1 MAKQAPSRTYKR
13 RKTSKKGAEK
23 PNKRP
28 MDMEQD
34 ELRKAYGALVD
45 ELEGEAMR
53 RVGERKDLELRW
65 EQDLRQY
72 HGRYDTD
79 VEARL
84 KKEKKSRLFVN
95 ITRKRTHGWEARLS
109 DMLFPTDD
117 KNWGVNPTPL
127 PNVSAIASDSLK
139 KIAKFGARADRMRRL
154 GNEQGEAKAL
164 QDAEPFVKQHRQAS
178 TQLRNAKVAAEAM
191 EKLIMDQL
199 VESQYAIQVRQ
210 AIHDACKVGTG
221 VIKGPMLSTR
231 VRRKFVKDPK
241 TKMWIN
247 KIVSE
252 EPVVS
257 WRRVNY
263 YNFFPDMSVPTVQE
277 GEGTYERHIVNS
289 KELRAMA
296 REETF
301 DQEAVRRLLYQG
313 PQNQTPT
320 FVQSLRDIH
329 GTVNDTSK
337 MFTVWEWH
345 GVLDREKLE
354 TLYCY
359 LGTDHSKQMY
369 EALQVDE
376 LDELPVILWFCQGEL
391 LKYDI
396 HPLDSG
402 DVLYSAFQFE
412 KDESTP
418 FGYGVPYLMRDSQ
431 SALNGAWRMMMDH
444 GAVSTGPQIVY
455 DPDQVTPEDGTRRI
469 VGNKLWRRTA
479 PKSTTP
485 AFEMFQV
492 ENNQNMLSRIVEM
505 ARDFADEESIMPL
518 IAQGDQGTHT
528 TQTKGGMAILMNAS
542 NVVFKRVVKNFDDFM
557 TVPNI
562 RRAYEFNMLHST
574 LEDVKGDHEVDAR
587 GSTVLLVKEL
597 QAQNL
602 MAMALNF
609 TSHPVLGPLTKA
621 VDLYRRLVQA
631 HNLPAN
637 EIVKTD
643 DEIQQDEQDAA
654 QNQQPNPEELKAKSA
669 LDLAA
674 FNRETQIMLEQ
685 EKRTTRMIELAQ
697 TNNMTL
703 DELKVKLQ
711 LANIQQKGK
720 ERMLV
725 AEGALQNRRDRMA
738 QRNGGAMAGK
748 NVAAAGGKTKPK
760 GGAKPTAPSGGGY
773 L

>member
-1 MAKQAPSRTYKR
+1 MAKQSSRSYKR
-13 RKTSKKGAEK
+13 RAPKRPPRDKA
-23 PNKRP
+23 KRP
-28 MDMEQD
+28 MEMNDD
-34 ELRKAYGALVD
+34 ELRKAYAALVD

-72 HGRYDTD
+72 HGRYDT
-79 VEARL
+79 ETENRL
-84 KKEKKSRLFVN
+84 KKERRSRLFVN

-117 KNWGVNPTPL
+117 KNWAVNPTPL
-127 PNVSAIASDSLK
+127 PNVSAIASTTLK
-139 KIAKFGARADRMRRL
+139 QIAKLGARADRMHKM
-154 GNEQGEAKAL
+154 GNVEGEAMAL
-164 QDAEPFVKQHRQAS
+164 EQAAPFVQQHKQAS
-178 TQLRNAKVAAEAM
+178 MTLKKAKTAAEAM
-191 EKLIMDQL
+191 EKLIHDQL

-241 TKMWIN
+241 TKMWVN
-247 KIVSE
+247 QVVSE

-257 WRRVNY
+257 WKRVNY

-277 GEGTYERHIVNS
+277 GEGTFERHIVNA

-296 REETF
+296 RDETF
-301 DQEAVRRLLYQG
+301 DPEATRRLIHQG

-320 FVQSLRDIH
+320 FVQALRDIH

-359 LGTDHSKQMY
+359 LGTDHAKGMY
-369 EALQVDE
+369 EALEVDE

-431 SALNGAWRMMMDH
+431 TAVNGAWRMMMDH

-455 DPDQVTPEDGTRRI
+455 DPEQLEPEDGTRRI
-469 VGNKLWRRTA
+469 VGNKLWRRTS
-479 PKSTTP
+479 PKTTTP

-492 ENNQNMLSRIVEM
+492 DNNQNMLARIVEM

-562 RRAYEFNMLHST
+562 RRAYEFNMLHSS

-587 GSTVLLVKEL
+587 GSSVLLVKEL

-609 TSHPVLGPLTKA
+609 TAHPVLGPLTKS

-643 DEIQQDEQDAA
+643 DEIQQDQQASAET
-654 QNQQPNPEELKAKSA
+654 QQPDPEQIRAQSA
-669 LDLAA
+669 MDLAA
-674 FNRETQIMLEQ
+674 FNRETQVILER
-685 EKRTTRMIELAQ
+685 EKRTTAMIQLAQ
-697 TNNMTL
+697 THNMTL
-703 DELKVKLQ
+703 DQLKTKLEI
-711 LANIQQKGK
+711 ADRQQRGK
-720 ERMLV
+720 ERMMT
-725 AEGALQNRRDRMA
+725 AEYAATTRRDRMSA
-738 QRNGGAMAGK
+738 RNTQKLMAKAGAS
-748 NVAAAGGKTKPK
+748 PK
-760 GGAKPTAPSGGGY
+760 KPTQPTPTGGGY
-773 L
+773 F